1 MHEVEEIR
9 VRNWTQGSIVSGS
22 DLQLSTQVVGGDD
35 PAALYV
41 VASHPCDVVNS
52 DFIKEP
58 HVDILP
64 MNQIDS
70 TDGSFTHG
78 KNPRKLHLD
87 WNGDA
92 YAVDLIGRRTIDRRL
107 LAGATPQGQ
116 LEAAVQRVLA
126 AWLGSR
132 YSRPAFADEF
142 NARVE
147 GTTSRIGKALKN
159 NGQAMSGIYV
169 ATTLDELPSGSDY
182 PLQMLFCMR
191 TEDFVEPDLWGQ
203 VDEAAEQIAKL
214 MRECEGV
221 DLIDYEVKS
230 EADTSLEELRTFAR
244 WDYDW
249 LTFRTLGSS
258 ESTLSLIV

>member
-1 MHEVEEIR
+1 MDEVEEIR

-22 DLQLSTQVVGGDD
+22 DLQLSTQMAGGDD
-35 PAALYV
+35 PATLYV

-52 DFIKEP
+52 DFTKEP

-64 MNQIDS
+64 MKQIDA

-87 WNGDA
+87 WNGHA

-107 LAGATPQGQ
+107 LAGVTPEGQ
-116 LEAAVQRVLA
+116 LEAAAQRVLA

-142 NARVE
+142 NARVD
-147 GTTSRIGKALKN
+147 GATSGIGKVLKN
-159 NGQAMSGIYV
+159 SGRAMSGIYV
-169 ATTLDELPSGSDY
+169 ATTLDELPTGTDY
-182 PLQMLFCMR
+182 AMQMLFCMR
-191 TEDFVEPDLWGQ
+191 AEDFDEPDLWGK
-203 VDEAAEQIAKL
+203 VNEAADQIAKL
-214 MRECEGV
+214 MGKCDGV

-249 LTFRTLGSS
+249 LTFRTPGSS